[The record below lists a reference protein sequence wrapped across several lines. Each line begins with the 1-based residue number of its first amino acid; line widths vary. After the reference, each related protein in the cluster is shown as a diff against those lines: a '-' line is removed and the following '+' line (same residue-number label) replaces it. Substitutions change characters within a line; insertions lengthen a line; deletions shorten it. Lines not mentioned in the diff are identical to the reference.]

1 MYFDVFNRPH
11 WTVADTILS
20 NIYYPEN
27 NENKKKKEVNVALSI
42 NGKNYSGKSIAE
54 VIDKFENDYSKT
66 VKAKKAK
73 IETKFTDINGNK
85 FAIKNVKFSPPA
97 TIVFWSDNTKTVVKA
112 HSEDIFDKEKG
123 MAMAIIKKICGNNR
137 EYYEMFKEYC
147 NG

>member
-20 NIYYPEN
+20 NIYYPKN
-27 NENKKKKEVNVALSI
+27 KKEVNVALSV

-66 VKAKKAK
+66 AKARIEAKTK

-112 HSEDIFDKEKG
+112 CAEEPFDKEKG

-137 EYYEMFKEYC
+137 EYFEMFKEYC

>member
-20 NIYYPEN
+20 NIHYPEI
-27 NENKKKKEVNVALSI
+27 EKEVEKENDVNVTLFF
-42 NGKNYSGKSIAE
+42 NGKNYHGKSIAE
-54 VIDKFENDYSKT
+54 VIDKFKTDYNKTSKHND
-66 VKAKKAK
+66 
-73 IETKFTDINGNK
+73 TKFTDINGNK

-112 HSEDIFDKEKG
+112 CAEESFDKEKG

-137 EYYEMFKEYC
+137 EYFEMFKEYC
-147 NG
+147 NEE

>member
-20 NIYYPEN
+20 NIYYPK
-27 NENKKKKEVNVALSI
+27 NKNEVNVALSI

-66 VKAKKAK
+66 VKARIEAKAK

-112 HSEDIFDKEKG
+112 CAEEPFDKEKG

-137 EYYEMFKEYC
+137 EYFEMFKEYC